1 MSITFLLF
9 LDHYFLK
16 DEKKYT
22 RVVRKW
28 SRSVSRAPTVSKRG
42 LANVHVYAYD
52 VHAIKIYVGFFN
64 A

>member
-22 RVVRKW
+22 SGSEVEPIRKCNVIDKFMLEIGTFLFYYD
-28 SRSVSRAPTVSKRG
+28 SV
-42 LANVHVYAYD
+42 
-52 VHAIKIYVGFFN
+52 
-64 A
+64 